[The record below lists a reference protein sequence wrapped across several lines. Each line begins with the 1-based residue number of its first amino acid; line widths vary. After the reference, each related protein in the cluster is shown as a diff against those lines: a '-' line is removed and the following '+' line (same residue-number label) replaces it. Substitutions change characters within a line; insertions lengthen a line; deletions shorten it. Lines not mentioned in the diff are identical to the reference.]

1 MVSGTNGIM
10 DYSSTVENKDW
21 GGEALLASMI
31 RMQLATV
38 MIHLSEASVHKR
50 IAEEV
55 ARKVRVE
62 GIAKEVIDRCIVA
75 VLKEETI
82 EYLVD
87 RSIDEEKILAAVRE
101 LAQEQPEHL
110 EALQALR
117 FTGEGER

>member
-1 MVSGTNGIM
+1 MASGTNGIM
-10 DYSSTVENKDW
+10 DYSSTVGNKDW
-21 GGEALLASMI
+21 GGDALLTSMI
-31 RMQLATV
+31 RMQLATLL
-38 MIHLSEASVHKR
+38 IHLSVASVHKR
-50 IAEEV
+50 IVEEV

-75 VLKEETI
+75 VLKEEAI
-82 EYLVD
+82 GYLVD

-117 FTGEGER
+117 FTGEGEG

>member
-1 MVSGTNGIM
+1 M
-10 DYSSTVENKDW
+10 DYSSTVENRDW
-21 GGEALLASMI
+21 EGEALLASMI

-50 IAEEV
+50 IVEKV
-55 ARKVRVE
+55 GRKVRVE
-62 GIAKEVIDRCIVA
+62 GIASEVIDRCIVA

-82 EYLVD
+82 EYLLD

-110 EALQALR
+110 GALQALR
-117 FTGEGER
+117 FAGEVER

>member
-1 MVSGTNGIM
+1 M
-10 DYSSTVENKDW
+10 DYSSTVGNKDW
-21 GGEALLASMI
+21 GGDALLTSMI
-31 RMQLATV
+31 RMQLATLL
-38 MIHLSEASVHKR
+38 IHLSVASVHKR
-50 IAEEV
+50 IVEEV

-75 VLKEETI
+75 VLKEEAI
-82 EYLVD
+82 GYLVD

-117 FTGEGER
+117 FTGEGEG

>member
-1 MVSGTNGIM
+1 MASGTNGVM
-10 DYSSTVENKDW
+10 DYSSTVENNDW

-50 IAEEV
+50 IVEEV

-62 GIAKEVIDRCIVA
+62 GIAREVIDRCIVA

-101 LAQEQPEHL
+101 LAQEQAEHL
-110 EALQALR
+110 EPLQALR
-117 FTGEGER
+117 FTGEVDR

>member
-1 MVSGTNGIM
+1 MVSATNGIM

-21 GGEALLASMI
+21 EGEALLASMI

-62 GIAKEVIDRCIVA
+62 GIAREVIDRCIVA

-87 RSIDEEKILAAVRE
+87 RSIDEEKILAVVRE

-117 FTGEGER
+117 FTGEVER